1 MIKVSHW
8 RKALRENERKKKI
21 EAEAVKRTAFC
32 VHQD

>member
-8 RKALRENERKKKI
+8 RKASRENERKKK